1 MARPVETAFAYF
13 PLDCTFFSND
23 KVKALR
29 RAYGSIGVL
38 TYIYILCNVYG
49 NGYYYKVKSLN
60 QFAYD
65 VAESIANKQLESV
78 AARVRESIDYMA
90 DGVDLIDRSCLDMG
104 ILTSKSIQEQYS
116 VTIAKFKRKT
126 QIKEYNLLTPIE
138 HLPEST
144 VNSEET
150 TVNSE
155 ETSVNS
161 EITHEREREKEI
173 ENMVLKGNINTTHTC
188 ACAREVT
195 VEEFEKALEC
205 VGWEKYPNGEV
216 YAEIRTE
223 LIGLINGGE
232 IALSDLTRD
241 LLGQMLDS
249 MYIGR
254 ERRNIFDLRAYLL
267 AIVNRTR
274 RIGNNS

>member
-38 TYIYILCNVYG
+38 TYIYILCTVYG
-49 NGYYYKVKSLN
+49 NGYYYKVKNLD

-65 VAESIANKQLESV
+65 IAESIANKQLESV

-104 ILTSKSIQEQYS
+104 ILTSRSIQEQYS
-116 VTIAKFKRKT
+116 ATIAKFKRKT

-138 HLPEST
+138 HLPKST

-150 TVNSE
+150 VVNSE
-155 ETSVNS
+155 KTHINS
-161 EITHEREREKEI
+161 EKTPRKRKGKRKE
-173 ENMVLKGNINTTHTC
+173 
-188 ACAREVT
+188 
-195 VEEFEKALEC
+195 
-205 VGWEKYPNGEV
+205 
-216 YAEIRTE
+216 EI
-223 LIGLINGGE
+223 
-232 IALSDLTRD
+232 SLTRD
-241 LLGQMLDS
+241 KELPTLEEIKAYCKERNNRVDPQRFFDYYSANGWMIGRSPMLDW
-249 MYIGR
+249 R
-254 ERRNIFDLRAYLL
+254 AAVRRWETNGFNDESHSKQSRYTDNELNALFTIYDD
-267 AIVNRTR
+267 TDDE
-274 RIGNNS
+274 

>member
-90 DGVDLIDRSCLDMG
+90 DDVDLIDRSCLDMG

-150 TVNSE
+150 TVNLE
-155 ETSVNS
+155 ETRVN
-161 EITHEREREKEI
+161 TEKTPRKG
-173 ENMVLKGNINTTHTC
+173 KGNRN
-188 ACAREVT
+188 
-195 VEEFEKALEC
+195 EE
-205 VGWEKYPNGEV
+205 
-216 YAEIRTE
+216 I
-223 LIGLINGGE
+223 
-232 IALSDLTRD
+232 SLTRD
-241 LLGQMLDS
+241 KETPALED
-249 MYIGR
+249 I
-254 ERRNIFDLRAYLL
+254 RAYCRQRNNAVDPQRFYDYYEANGWKVGGQPIRDWRAMVRRWESNGYDTVQNGKYSDEELDALL
-267 AIVNRTR
+267 IDISEEA
-274 RIGNNS
+274 